1 MSRGPGRLQRQ
12 IIKHLE
18 KNPQRSVSRR
28 ELEEVLA
35 GKKGHTTSNVLRAVR
50 SLEKM
55 YRISLQDKFDKDLAL
70 VSLPRTEGRLSE
82 DYVLALL
89 REGGE
94 QS

>member
-1 MSRGPGRLQRQ
+1 LQRQ

-28 ELEEVLA
+28 ELEEVLV

-55 YRISLQDKFDKDLAL
+55 YKVSLQDKFDKDLAL
-70 VSLPRTEGRLSE
+70 VSLPRTEERLSE
-82 DYVLALL
+82 DYVFSLL
-89 REGGE
+89 RGSGV
-94 QS
+94 QP